1 MIQFLFFGVSMLV
14 LAFGHYLGWLL
25 LSKGFFL
32 SDNFSLISLIVF
44 IFFFISMVLSSYL
57 IHKKDNKTNRLYY
70 LISGVWGGIL
80 VNFIL
85 SFIFVFFLKVIFP
98 GALSSAIIFNAL
110 VVLLALAISAYG
122 VYNAF
127 SPRVINYEVKIEDLP
142 YYWEGKTV
150 VQISDVHLGPVYR
163 QKSFL
168 RSLAKV
174 NTLKPEA
181 VFITGDL
188 FDGMD
193 ADFNWLKDAFSKLSP
208 PHGTYYSFG
217 NHDLYLGFDRVKKLL
232 SDTNLHILDN
242 KMVVVEGLQFIG
254 INYSFKRDFNLYQ
267 AILDQV
273 GYSEKRASILLYHE
287 PKNINFAKDAG
298 IDLQLSG
305 HTHNGQLFPLN
316 LIARIAYKGYGQGLF
331 TLGNFNLIVN
341 RGLGTWGP
349 PMRTSSHGEISQIK
363 LVKAR

>member
-1 MIQFLFFGVSMLV
+1 MMQFFFFGSSMLF

-25 LSKGFFL
+25 LSKGLLGSNSF
-32 SDNFSLISLIVF
+32 NLISLIVF
-44 IFFFISMVLSSYL
+44 VLFFISMILSSYL
-57 IHKKDNKTNRLYY
+57 IHKKDNKINRLYY
-70 LISGVWGGIL
+70 LISGIWGGIL

-85 SFIFVFFLKVIFP
+85 SFVFVFFLKVLLPGIFSNV
-98 GALSSAIIFNAL
+98 LLFNSSII
-110 VVLLALAISAYG
+110 LLALAISAYG

-127 SPRVINYEVKIEDLP
+127 SPRVINYEVKIKDLP
-142 YYWEGKTV
+142 GYWEGKTV
-150 VQISDVHLGPVYR
+150 LQISDVHLGPIYR
-163 QKSFL
+163 QKSFS
-168 RSLAKV
+168 RSLIKA
-174 NTLKPEA
+174 NSLKPEA

-193 ADFNWLKDAFSKLSP
+193 TEFNWLKDAFSKLNS

-217 NHDLYLGFDRVKKLL
+217 NHDLYLGFDRVKNLL
-232 SDTNLHILDN
+232 ADTNLHILDN
-242 KMVVVEGLQFIG
+242 KMVIVEGLQFIG

-273 GYSEKRASILLYHE
+273 GYDKRRASILLYHE

-316 LIARIAYKGYGQGLF
+316 LIARLAYKGYGQGLF
-331 TLGNFNLIVN
+331 TLGDFNLIVN

-349 PMRTSSHGEISQIK
+349 PMRTSGYGEISQIK
-363 LVKAR
+363 LIKAK